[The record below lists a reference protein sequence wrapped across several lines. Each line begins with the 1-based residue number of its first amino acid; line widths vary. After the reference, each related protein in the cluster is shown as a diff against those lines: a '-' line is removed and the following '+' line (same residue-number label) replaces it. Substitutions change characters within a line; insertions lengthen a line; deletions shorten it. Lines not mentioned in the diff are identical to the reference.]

1 MRTSK
6 HLVTWVVIGLFASLL
21 FTPITPVRAESGTPP
36 APNTQT
42 LPQPYVPPLHPPA
55 PAAQSPASGRAAL
68 SGQAAPEAA
77 TLAAASAIVSNP
89 VVDMKVLVV
98 YRPGDADGVFAMV
111 KGYLDNLGIPYAT
124 LDTSQAA
131 PAGTLEASDL
141 GDGVSRGY
149 YYAVFITTSNIWAA
163 LSPAEKTALTDYER
177 AFGVR
182 EVTWYAY
189 PNPSDYGLDFAA
201 TTYEGCGGP
210 AQGIPFTAALTA
222 AGQAAFGYLRPDVA
236 LSIEGPCMYGY
247 LGQPAAGADVTP
259 LLVNG
264 AGATFLA
271 VYRPGDGR
279 EIMTMTE
286 GSFYPAIPPAYLHA
300 QVLPY
305 GMINWATRGVFLGER
320 HVYFVPQPDDVLG
333 WGDRWD
339 AVTHSYIFDTG
350 YRNTPAD
357 LDNLVAWQNAFRVNT
372 RNASGFRI
380 EMPFNGEG
388 SLEDREGG
396 VAGGAVL
403 PGTLTAKAQEVQ
415 GSFTWLNHTYT
426 HRDMG
431 NTSLQVSTDEIAL
444 NTATAANLGFTDY
457 SNQTLLTGDY
467 SGTNPPNANLATA
480 AYDQGVRY
488 LLVNASVAGFN
499 NPTPN
504 TGIPHPTRPAIL
516 QVPRYANNIYYAVTT
531 PEEETDLYNWLYCAG
546 YAANPATT
554 PRCYDYNYIMDSV
567 TGQALRFML
576 DYSVNASMFHMNN
589 FNNYG
594 GGRTVMTDFVEALYA
609 KYNALY
615 GANVPVLSLRT
626 QEIGQK
632 MRERMAYNASG
643 VSGQLA
649 CGNQITLKTN
659 QKATIPLTGVSYG
672 NNVEIYAGQP
682 ISSIAMGANA
692 TVVIPGG
699 TPKAPAAITGL
710 TATLSGSD
718 VVLNWPAVTQATD
731 ASPLKA
737 LLYRV
742 YARAN
747 DPGFTPTPAD
757 LVAEV
762 TDTTY
767 THVGGGDAAMNY
779 SYVVTSIGDNCWK
792 LESAPSIKPSFLG
805 QCVFG
810 WDQGAAVSIEEFA
823 QLDCSVGSVGKA
835 DIKKDA
841 KIQGDVFSLAN
852 EVGLDSRAFVGG
864 TIVATGKVGL
874 NDSASVAGSVTSR
887 AEINLKRDVKI
898 AGDATSAGRVVAESG
913 AVVSGITTEYA
924 GANIG
929 PALPVPPVNFAI
941 VPGNKDITV
950 KRETPR
956 TLAPGSYKKLN
967 VESNGTITLAAGV
980 YVFEEVVMNNNG
992 VINLDLRGGSL
1003 RVDVLKNLE
1012 LRDRVRMILAGP
1024 NDRPRDA
1031 LFRILGGTV
1040 KLKKEGRFVGTF
1052 LAPNAGVV
1060 LEDGATL
1067 TGALYGKKVQVKSL
1081 TSLKREPALQLYAD
1095 LFSN

>member
-1 MRTSK
+1 
-6 HLVTWVVIGLFASLL
+6 
-21 FTPITPVRAESGTPP
+21 
-36 APNTQT
+36 
-42 LPQPYVPPLHPPA
+42 
-55 PAAQSPASGRAAL
+55 
-68 SGQAAPEAA
+68 
-77 TLAAASAIVSNP
+77 
-89 VVDMKVLVV
+89 
-98 YRPGDADGVFAMV
+98 MV

-141 GDGVSRGY
+141 GDGVNRGY

-163 LSPAEKTALTDYER
+163 LSPAEKTTLTDYER

-189 PNPSDYGLDFAA
+189 PNPSDYGLNFAA

-259 LLVNG
+259 LLVDG

-271 VYRPGDGR
+271 VFRPGDGR

-357 LDNLVAWQNAFRVNT
+357 LDNLVAWQNAFRANT
-372 RNASGFRI
+372 ANAAGFRI

-426 HRDMG
+426 HREMG
-431 NTSLQVSTDEIAL
+431 NTSLAVSTEEIAL

-467 SGTNPPNANLATA
+467 SGINPPNANLATA
-480 AYDQGVRY
+480 ALNQGVRY
-488 LLVNASVAGFN
+488 MEVNASVTGFN

-504 TGIPHPTRPAIL
+504 TGIPHPTQPAIL

-531 PEEETDLYNWLYCAG
+531 PEEETDLYNWIYCPG
-546 YAANPATT
+546 YAANPNTT

-594 GGRTVMTDFVEALYA
+594 GGRTVMTDFIEALYA

-615 GANVPVLSLRT
+615 GA
-626 QEIGQK
+626 Q
-632 MRERMAYNASG
+632 
-643 VSGQLA
+643 
-649 CGNQITLKTN
+649 C
-659 QKATIPLTGVSYG
+659 
-672 NNVEIYAGQP
+672 AG
-682 ISSIAMGANA
+682 AE
-692 TVVIPGG
+692 
-699 TPKAPAAITGL
+699 PA
-710 TATLSGSD
+710 
-718 VVLNWPAVTQATD
+718 
-731 ASPLKA
+731 
-737 LLYRV
+737 
-742 YARAN
+742 
-747 DPGFTPTPAD
+747 
-757 LVAEV
+757 
-762 TDTTY
+762 
-767 THVGGGDAAMNY
+767 H
-779 SYVVTSIGDNCWK
+779 
-792 LESAPSIKPSFLG
+792 
-805 QCVFG
+805 
-810 WDQGAAVSIEEFA
+810 
-823 QLDCSVGSVGKA
+823 
-835 DIKKDA
+835 
-841 KIQGDVFSLAN
+841 
-852 EVGLDSRAFVGG
+852 
-864 TIVATGKVGL
+864 
-874 NDSASVAGSVTSR
+874 
-887 AEINLKRDVKI
+887 
-898 AGDATSAGRVVAESG
+898 AGDR
-913 AVVSGITTEYA
+913 TE
-924 GANIG
+924 
-929 PALPVPPVNFAI
+929 
-941 VPGNKDITV
+941 
-950 KRETPR
+950 
-956 TLAPGSYKKLN
+956 
-967 VESNGTITLAAGV
+967 
-980 YVFEEVVMNNNG
+980 
-992 VINLDLRGGSL
+992 
-1003 RVDVLKNLE
+1003 
-1012 LRDRVRMILAGP
+1012 
-1024 NDRPRDA
+1024 DA
-1031 LFRILGGTV
+1031 
-1040 KLKKEGRFVGTF
+1040 
-1052 LAPNAGVV
+1052 
-1060 LEDGATL
+1060 
-1067 TGALYGKKVQVKSL
+1067 
-1081 TSLKREPALQLYAD
+1081 
-1095 LFSN
+1095 